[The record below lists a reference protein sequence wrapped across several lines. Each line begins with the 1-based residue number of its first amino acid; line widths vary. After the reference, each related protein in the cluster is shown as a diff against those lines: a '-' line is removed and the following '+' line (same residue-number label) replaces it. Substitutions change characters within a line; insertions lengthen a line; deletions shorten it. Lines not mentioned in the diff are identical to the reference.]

1 MSDIHPLIT
10 QNKQTYNT
18 IASHFA
24 QTREYPWD
32 ELEPFVSFVQPGG
45 VVCDIGCGNGRVFK
59 LFADKSVRY
68 IGVDQSEELIKIAK
82 QDFPTGEW
90 LVGEMSQIPLE
101 NESCDL
107 VLCIAAL
114 QHMPTP
120 ELRLLAMKE
129 LARIAKPGSYICLTN
144 WNLYSTT
151 ASKRHPQFAPGD
163 FMIPWKS
170 PSDGTILA
178 ERYYH
183 GFTMEELSG
192 LATDSRLEVVEQ
204 YFVAAHGERPGVE
217 KGRNIVS
224 VLKKR

>member
-1 MSDIHPLIT
+1 MSDIHPLIA
-10 QNKQTYNT
+10 QNRQTYNT

-32 ELEPFVSFVQPGG
+32 ELEPFAQLVSAGG
-45 VVCDIGCGNGRVFK
+45 TVADIGCGNGRVFQ
-59 LFADKSVRY
+59 LFSELNVHY

-90 LVGEMSQIPLE
+90 VVGEMSQIPLQS
-101 NESCDL
+101 ESCDL
-107 VLCIAAL
+107 VMCIAAL

-120 ELRLLAMKE
+120 ELRLQTMKE
-129 LARIAKPGSYICLTN
+129 FARIAKPGSHVCITN
-144 WNLYSTT
+144 WNMYSKTV
-151 ASKRHPQFAPGD
+151 SKRHPQFAPGD

-170 PSDGTILA
+170 NIDGSVLG

-192 LATDSRLEVVEQ
+192 LATEAGLTVVEQ
-204 YFVAAHGERPGVE
+204 YFIAAHGERPGID
-217 KGRNIVS
+217 KGRNVVT
-224 VLKKR
+224 VLKK